1 MASLRQELS
10 KTQENSVKFEIGNQR
25 LTNEI
30 EMMKTSNRRLQVEAD
45 TARKD
50 YNLQLQMLSNLQEI
64 QVCFA

>member
-64 QVCFA
+64 QVRFA